1 VFDEKEEPMRMQK
14 LGPGKGLSGSMVR
27 LFAIAA
33 GLSVANIYYA
43 QPLLAAIA
51 KTFGIG
57 GGAASLIATLTTAG
71 YAVGLAFVVPLGDVR
86 DRRGLVTILLLV
98 TAAMLAVAA
107 AAPTFGVL
115 AAASAV
121 LAVTAVA
128 GPILVPFAANLARD
142 EQRGAVTGAVMSG
155 VLLGVLLA
163 RTAGGVIA
171 GIGGWRAV
179 YAVAAVL
186 TVSLAAALWRALPKI
201 EPAQTLGY
209 GKLLASAVELA
220 RTEPVLRL
228 RSAFGFFGFATFS
241 VFWTS
246 IAFLLTRPPYSFG
259 EATIG
264 LFALVGAAG
273 ATAARVTGKLTD
285 RGGDHAATGVL
296 LALLLISWGVIAFDG
311 GRELL
316 VLIAGVV
323 LLDLAVQG
331 AHVTNLSVIYRLRPE
346 ARSRTTTVYMTSVF
360 LGGMAGSAAS
370 GAALAAGG
378 WSGVALAGAS
388 FAAAALALWVTRTV
402 TERQRTIKA
411 APACAKS

>member
-1 VFDEKEEPMRMQK
+1 MTTEM
-14 LGPGKGLSGSMVR
+14 LGPGKGLSGRMVR

-51 KTFGIG
+51 KTFGVG

-71 YAVGLAFVVPLGDVR
+71 YAVGLALVVPLGDIR

-98 TAAMLAVAA
+98 TAGMLGVSA
-107 AAPTFGVL
+107 AAPSFGVL

-128 GPILVPFAANLARD
+128 GPILVPFAATLARE
-142 EQRGAVTGAVMSG
+142 EQRGAVTGTVMSG

-163 RTAGGVIA
+163 RTAGGLIA

-186 TVSLAAALWRALPKI
+186 TIGLAAALWRALPKI
-201 EPAQTLGY
+201 EPAQSLSY
-209 GKLLASAVELA
+209 GRLLASAVELT

-228 RSAFGFFGFATFS
+228 RSAFGFLGFATFS

-246 IAFLLTRPPYSFG
+246 VAFLLTRPPYSFG

-273 ATAARVTGKLTD
+273 ATAARITGRLTD
-285 RGGDHAATGVL
+285 RGGDHTATGVL
-296 LALLLISWGVIAFDG
+296 LAVLVASWGVIALDG

-331 AHVTNLSVIYRLRPE
+331 AHVTNLSVIYRLRPD
-346 ARSRTTTVYMTSVF
+346 ARSRLTTVYMTSVF

-378 WSGVALAGAS
+378 WSDVALTGGA
-388 FAAAALALWVTRTV
+388 FAAAALVLWIAQTV
-402 TERQRTIKA
+402 IDRRHNRKHTANTT
-411 APACAKS
+411 PATAES

>member
-1 VFDEKEEPMRMQK
+1 MKE
-14 LGPGKGLSGSMVR
+14 LGAGKGLSSAMVR
-27 LFAIAA
+27 LFALAA

-51 KTFGIG
+51 KTFGVG
-57 GGAASLIATLTTAG
+57 VGTASLLATLTTAG

-86 DRRGLVTILLLV
+86 DRRGLVTALLLV
-98 TAAMLAVAA
+98 TSTMLALSA
-107 AAPTFGVL
+107 AAPSFGVL

-128 GPILVPFAANLARD
+128 GPILVPFAASLARD
-142 EQRGAVTGAVMSG
+142 EQRGAVTGTVMSG

-179 YAVAAVL
+179 YGVAAVL
-186 TVSLAAALWRALPKI
+186 TIGLAGALWRTLPSLQ
-201 EPAQTLGY
+201 PAQQLGY
-209 GKLLASAVELA
+209 GRLLASAMELA

-246 IAFLLTRPPYSFG
+246 IAFLLVRPPYSFG

-264 LFALVGAAG
+264 LFALVGVAG
-273 ATAARVTGKLTD
+273 ASAAKLTGRLTD
-285 RGGDHAATGVL
+285 RGGDQAATGVL
-296 LALLLISWGVIAFDG
+296 LALLVASWAVIAFDG
-311 GRELL
+311 GHELIL
-316 VLIAGVV
+316 LIAGVV
-323 LLDLAVQG
+323 LLDFAVQG

-346 ARSRTTTVYMTSVF
+346 ARSRVTTVYMTSVF

-378 WSGVALAGAS
+378 WSAVALSGAGFGS
-388 FAAAALALWVTRTV
+388 AALLLWIAQTV
-402 TERQRTIKA
+402 MSHRRGHAHTLSGADMVAQQ
-411 APACAKS
+411 